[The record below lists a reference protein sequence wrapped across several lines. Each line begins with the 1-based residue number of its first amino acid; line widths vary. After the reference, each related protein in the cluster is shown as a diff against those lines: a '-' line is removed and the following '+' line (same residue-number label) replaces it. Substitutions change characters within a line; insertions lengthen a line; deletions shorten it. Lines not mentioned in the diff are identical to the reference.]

1 MIKMRL
7 NRFFVIA
14 LTSLIVTSVSF
25 ATELKERSI
34 KDLLIE
40 DPGELYD
47 QEMRRVLVPMGIA
60 RVKDRSGQW
69 RMIKKQ
75 LPASMDGWSHWNHG
89 TERNPVSRDK
99 LVGPPRWTQWIDSPS
114 WSKKHWCSRLSAIVT
129 SGGRLYYVQDDTPT

>member
-99 LVGPPRWTQWIDSPS
+99 LVGPPRWTQWIDSP
-114 WSKKHWCSRLSAIVT
+114 
-129 SGGRLYYVQDDTPT
+129 